1 VNSLIS
7 FSSSSSSYVAITYL
21 LYFGHSFL
29 VQGVYGVMEHPL
41 SSFFKAETVQFKCT
55 SEKNINEKNNF
66 KKYNDFI
73 N

>member
-1 VNSLIS
+1 
-7 FSSSSSSYVAITYL
+7 
-21 LYFGHSFL
+21 L
-29 VQGVYGVMEHPL
+29 VQGVYGVMEDPL
-41 SSFFKAETVQFKCT
+41 SSCFKAETIQFKCT

>member
-1 VNSLIS
+1 
-7 FSSSSSSYVAITYL
+7 
-21 LYFGHSFL
+21 
-29 VQGVYGVMEHPL
+29 MEDPL
-41 SSFFKAETVQFKCT
+41 SSFFKAEIVQFKCT